1 MCYVPLHIFCII
13 TLWQIWINIG
23 PGNGLLHHHIYSA
36 SSFSPVCKWQV
47 VHVSKFINIVH
58 FTRISFTVNQNFV
71 LLTQGSQVA
80 VGAYDNM
87 AESRSPHSSP
97 ITDMQIDTSPEVIC
111 FGCWPKLP
119 YKTPSDPLDPWREPA
134 GDLFQVGETDVTRSI
149 PSHLVFPYG
158 VLLKLKQGST
168 QRHTQTPITVSTSNT
183 KMQNPVGS
191 PQ

>member
-1 MCYVPLHIFCII
+1 MCLNLS
-13 TLWQIWINIG
+13 TLYISLGYHSRSIKT
-23 PGNGLLHHHIYSA
+23 SC
-36 SSFSPVCKWQV
+36 FSLKAHKWQWGHMIIWPKV
-47 VHVSKFINIVH
+47 DH
-58 FTRISFTVNQNFV
+58 
-71 LLTQGSQVA
+71 LTAAQSQ
-80 VGAYDNM
+80 
-87 AESRSPHSSP
+87 
-97 ITDMQIDTSPEVIC
+97 ICKLKSPEVIC

-119 YKTPSDPLDPWREPA
+119 YKTPSDPLDPWKEPA

-183 KMQNPVGS
+183 KMQNLVCS